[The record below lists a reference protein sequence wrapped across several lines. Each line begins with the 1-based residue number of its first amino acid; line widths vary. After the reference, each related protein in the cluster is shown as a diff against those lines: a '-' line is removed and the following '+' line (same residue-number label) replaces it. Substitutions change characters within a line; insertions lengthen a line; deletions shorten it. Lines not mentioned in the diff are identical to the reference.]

1 MQLFLHMRRLPGAGL
16 CKNRRFPGGRP
27 GLPPGSVAMDDID
40 LVLLSV
46 VQDGFPITPRP
57 FQDLG
62 VALELAEEEVIERMA
77 RLQRDGLVRRIGPIL
92 DLRKLGRVGILAA
105 LEVSRDEADSA
116 ARIINEY
123 PEVSH
128 NYLRTDES
136 GYNLWFTVSASEERI
151 QEILQEIRTNT
162 GRKMLVLP
170 TLRIFKIGV
179 KFDII

>member
-1 MQLFLHMRRLPGAGL
+1 
-16 CKNRRFPGGRP
+16 
-27 GLPPGSVAMDDID
+27 MDEID
-40 LVLLSV
+40 LELLSA

-57 FQDLG
+57 FSDLG
-62 VALELAEEEVIERMA
+62 AATGLDEEEVIMRMA
-77 RLQRDGLVRRIGPIL
+77 GLQKDGLVRRIGPIL
-92 DLRKLGRVGILAA
+92 DLRKLGRSGMLAA
-105 LEVSRDEADSA
+105 LKVSREEADRA
-116 ARIINEY
+116 AQIINEY

-128 NYLRTDES
+128 NYLRPDES

-151 QEILQEIRTNT
+151 QEILQEIRTKT